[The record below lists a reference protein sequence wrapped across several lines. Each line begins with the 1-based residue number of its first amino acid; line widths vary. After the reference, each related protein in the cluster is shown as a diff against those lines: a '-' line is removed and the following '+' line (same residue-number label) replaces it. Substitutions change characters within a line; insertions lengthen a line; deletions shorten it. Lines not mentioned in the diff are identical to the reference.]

1 MPQIPILKI
10 EDFLIVTVQTEL
22 HNRYAVG
29 LQTDILR
36 ELARTRAK
44 GVLVDVTAL
53 DMVDSFLGR
62 LIGETATMSRL
73 MGARTCLVGLQPA
86 VAITLTGLWQI
97 WLEPTLESAFGRR
110 LTAQEVGARAHTKM
124 GSGEWLPPLPTGLF
138 ATKGWMESEQV
149 RRRWPG
155 ANRGRTGARSGPS
168 HTPVR
173 VRPPLLAERRHV
185 PRGATE

>member
-53 DMVDSFLGR
+53 DVVDSFLGR

-86 VAITLTGLWQI
+86 VAITLIELGLDLAGVHTALNMEKGLA
-97 WLEPTLESAFGRR
+97 WLRR
-110 LTAQEVGARAHTKM
+110 NVKREA
-124 GSGEWLPPLPTGLF
+124 
-138 ATKGWMESEQV
+138 
-149 RRRWPG
+149 
-155 ANRGRTGARSGPS
+155 
-168 HTPVR
+168 
-173 VRPPLLAERRHV
+173 
-185 PRGATE
+185 